1 MPMFDSFND
10 FETWARTRLDEMD
23 AGLAAMEA
31 EMRAPAEG
39 LRAVGFSAMQAAQ
52 AWRDRFAA
60 RVRLMEEQQ
69 GSRLD
74 ESSEF
79 LREAWT
85 HFEVEMENWA
95 VAAEQKS
102 AGFDA
107 RARALLGAWYAAA
120 AGYKAQ
126 AVSALDEQR
135 AHLLAEAER
144 LERQAVQYAERF
156 EHLKREGSLSWLA
169 MGQALKDSRAAFE
182 RAAATTR
189 ASFAEFLK
197 KPH

>member
-1 MPMFDSFND
+1 
-10 FETWARTRLDEMD
+10 
-23 AGLAAMEA
+23 
-31 EMRAPAEG
+31 MRAPAEG
-39 LRAVGFSAMQAAQ
+39 LRAVGFSAMQSAQ
-52 AWRDRFAA
+52 AWRDRFAG
-60 RVRLMEEQQ
+60 RVRTIEGQ
-69 GSRLD
+69 GANRLN
-74 ESSEF
+74 ESAEF

-126 AVSALDEQR
+126 AVTALADQR
-135 AHLLAEAER
+135 TQLTAEAER
-144 LERQAVQYAERF
+144 LEHQAAQYAERF
-156 EHLKREGSLSWLA
+156 ETLKRTGSLSWLA

-189 ASFAEFLK
+189 ASFAELLN